1 MVIVGG
7 GINGCALARMA
18 ARRGIRTAL
27 LEQLDFGA
35 GITSRSTRLIH
46 GGLRYLE
53 SFQISLVRESLRDR
67 ERLLG
72 EFPGQVAPQPI
83 LLPIYAGD
91 SRPPW
96 HLALGLSL
104 YRALAAGGSLP
115 PHRRVSAAETLSL
128 LPGLDSGGLQGSFEY
143 YDCQAVYPERLA
155 LEMALQA
162 GEAGAEV
169 RNHTRVTSFLRS
181 GRRVTGVRC
190 DGPDGRREY
199 GARIVV
205 NASGAWVDRVLGLL
219 GRARAEP
226 LLTLVN
232 GAHIVVRHLPGAPR
246 HAVYREARSD
256 GRPFFV
262 VPWRGLY
269 LIGTTETRFR
279 GDPARAAPSERE
291 TRYLLRE
298 VNGLFPG
305 AALER
310 AAILYSYCGPR
321 PLLRTQSTEVHRAS
335 RGHRVVDHERSDGI
349 KGLLSMAGGKLTTAP
364 SFAGEALRLVEAG
377 LGLRPSRNRG
387 RRPAPVAAGVPPR
400 IAGNLRSQSSRTS
413 AVPPIRRGSRPAG
426 CERMPGRPAA
436 RSCLRSSAKRRAHWE
451 TSCSGAPGWPLIRP
465 ARGRGWKRRPRS
477 ARLHLGGTRPARH
490 WRFATVGR
498 NSSKRWC
505 RAAGPPRCRLRWPEC
520 MTPTL
525 RRKPRPSGSA
535 APERSFAGWIAT
547 IRRPSAPSVT
557 RARGSCWWRRSCR
570 PSART
575 CASTR

>member
-1 MVIVGG
+1 MDTSSHYDLVIVGG

-67 ERLLG
+67 ERLLRG
-72 EFPGQVAPQPI
+72 FPGQVAPQPI

-115 PHRRVSAAETLSL
+115 PHRQVSAAETLSL

-232 GAHIVVRHLPGAPR
+232 GAHIVVRDLPGAPR

-256 GRPFFV
+256 RRPFFV

-310 AAILYSYCGPR
+310 TAILYSYCGPR

-364 SFAGEALRLVEAG
+364 SFAGEALRRVEAG
-377 LGLRPSRNRG
+377 VGLRPSRNRG
-387 RRPAPVAAGVPPR
+387 RRPPPVAAGVPPR
-400 IAGNLRSQSSRTS
+400 IAGVYGPRAPELLRFLRSDAGLDRPVARGCRTTRGEILFAVEREKARTLGDVLLRRTGMAFDPSCSRTWVEEV
-413 AVPPIRRGSRPAG
+413 AEVCAPA
-426 CERMPGRPAA
+426 
-436 RSCLRSSAKRRAHWE
+436 L
-451 TSCSGAPGWPLIRP
+451 GWDP
-465 ARGRGWKRRPRS
+465 ARKALALRD
-477 ARLHLGGTRPARH
+477 
-490 WRFATVGR
+490 
-498 NSSKRWC
+498 C
-505 RAAGPPRCRLRWPEC
+505 RAELLE
-520 MTPTL
+520 TL
-525 RRKPRPSGSA
+525 VPSG
-535 APERSFAGWIAT
+535 G
-547 IRRPSAPSVT
+547 SAPM
-557 RARGSCWWRRSCR
+557 
-570 PSART
+570 SAT
-575 CASTR
+575 MA